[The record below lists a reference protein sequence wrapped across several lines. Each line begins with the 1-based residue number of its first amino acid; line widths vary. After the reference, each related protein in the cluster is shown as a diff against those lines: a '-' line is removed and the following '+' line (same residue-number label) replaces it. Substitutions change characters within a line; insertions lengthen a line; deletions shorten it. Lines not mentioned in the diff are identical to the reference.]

1 MIHQLTDQEIVKQLY
16 FTQFVILIASAVA
29 GFFFFEN
36 IHDFFKLWN
45 IRDEYIILYGVPLA
59 VFVIFTDMAVMKWCP
74 RHLYDDGGIN
84 ELLFRN
90 RPVPHL
96 LFLTLLIAFA
106 EEILFRGVLQTHI
119 GLWAA
124 SLVFAV
130 LHFRYLTKW
139 LLFIMVTGISLMLGL
154 IYEWTGNLFV
164 PITAHFIID
173 AVFACQI
180 RFQYVRRGLHDG
192 NVKS

>member
-1 MIHQLTDQEIVKQLY
+1 M
-16 FTQFVILIASAVA
+16 
-29 GFFFFEN
+29 
-36 IHDFFKLWN
+36 
-45 IRDEYIILYGVPLA
+45 
-59 VFVIFTDMAVMKWCP
+59 
-74 RHLYDDGGIN
+74 
-84 ELLFRN
+84 
-90 RPVPHL
+90 
-96 LFLTLLIAFA
+96 TLLISFS

-124 SLVFAV
+124 SFIFTV
-130 LHFRYLTKW
+130 LHFRYLAKW
-139 LLFIMVTGISLMLGL
+139 LLFMMVAGISLLLGL

-164 PITAHFIID
+164 PVTAHFIID